1 MNTLD
6 KGAIG
11 DGFEDVASPI
21 AANEAVSK
29 SDQEDDGIV
38 IATPSESW
46 VLLDSKSDD
55 EEVTLDEASTASR
68 RQPGLIA
75 AAVACALV
83 VAAAGAFAATRP
95 SAVVKPPPPPPPVK
109 RFVLASA
116 LDSVAAAAAKVRA
129 DGIDAQ
135 FELATGLDGKL
146 ASAAAVRLE
155 ALAKLS
161 VTRCVEIKFQGAPD
175 AFHIGG
181 APRQAR
187 RAVRRPGEARPR
199 GSRGLGLRGERVAL
213 RRPKSCLGHHGRRAW
228 RRFVAGGERLRRRRR
243 RAGQR
248 GGRRRERGAGRTLPG
263 VAPAR
268 GQDPGDVGRAGPRRS
283 RRRRTVRPRHHGQPP
298 RRRRRRGVAVPL
310 RRGERLVHVPIHPI
324 PVPL

>member
-1 MNTLD
+1 MATHD
-6 KGAIG
+6 KEPII
-11 DGFEDVASPI
+11 DGFEDVASPA
-21 AANEAVSK
+21 AANEAIK
-29 SDQEDDGIV
+29 TEQEDDGIV

-55 EEVTLDEASTASR
+55 EEVTLDEASTTSR

-75 AAVACALV
+75 AAAVCALV

-95 SAVVKPPPPPPPVK
+95 FAVVEPPPPPPPVK

-161 VTRCVEIKFQGAPD
+161 AARLDDLDEKYGAQEKLDRAVVVVSDYVENASLSD
-175 AFHIGG
+175 ARKAASGITDVVLGG
-181 APRQAR
+181 ASSL
-187 RAVRRPGEARPR
+187 AVSVFGDAAVERVKEEVVDASAALVGLFPESHRPEAKTLAT
-199 GSRGLGLRGERVAL
+199 SVALGLGGLAVGVPFVPGITDNLLVGGVGAALPFLSGE
-213 RRPKSCLGHHGRRAW
+213 
-228 RRFVAGGERLRRRRR
+228 EN
-243 RAGQR
+243 
-248 GGRRRERGAGRTLPG
+248 
-263 VAPAR
+263 
-268 GQDPGDVGRAGPRRS
+268 D
-283 RRRRTVRPRHHGQPP
+283 
-298 RRRRRRGVAVPL
+298 
-310 RRGERLVHVPIHPI
+310 
-324 PVPL
+324 

>member
-1 MNTLD
+1 MD
-6 KGAIG
+6 KEPIV
-11 DGFEDVASPI
+11 DDFEDVASPS
-21 AANEAVSK
+21 AANEAVKPIK
-29 SDQEDDGIV
+29 SEQEDDGIV

-55 EEVTLDEASTASR
+55 EEVTLDEASTAST

-161 VTRCVEIKFQGAPD
+161 VTRCVEIKFQAPD
-175 AFHIGG
+175 SLMHSTQAARLDKLDEQYGAQEKLERAVVVVSDYVENASLSDARKAASGITDVVLGG
-181 APRQAR
+181 ASSL
-187 RAVRRPGEARPR
+187 AVSVFGDAAVERVKEEVVDASAALVGLFPESHRPEAKTLAT
-199 GSRGLGLRGERVAL
+199 SVALGLGGLAVGVPFVPGITDNLLVGGVGAALPFLSGE
-213 RRPKSCLGHHGRRAW
+213 
-228 RRFVAGGERLRRRRR
+228 E
-243 RAGQR
+243 
-248 GGRRRERGAGRTLPG
+248 
-263 VAPAR
+263 
-268 GQDPGDVGRAGPRRS
+268 DN
-283 RRRRTVRPRHHGQPP
+283 
-298 RRRRRRGVAVPL
+298 
-310 RRGERLVHVPIHPI
+310 
-324 PVPL
+324 

>member
-1 MNTLD
+1 MD

-11 DGFEDVASPI
+11 DGFEAVASPA
-21 AANEAVSK
+21 AANEAVK
-29 SDQEDDGIV
+29 PIKTEQEDDGIV

-46 VLLDSKSDD
+46 VLLDAKSDD
-55 EEVTLDEASTASR
+55 EEVTLDEASATSR

-75 AAVACALV
+75 ASVACALV

-175 AFHIGG
+175 SLMHSTQAARLDKLDEQYGAQEQLDRAVTVASTYAATAVTVASTYAATAIEK
-181 APRQAR
+181 APRY
-187 RAVRRPGEARPR
+187 VETVTTDPR
-199 GSRGLGLRGERVAL
+199 GAALALLSLR
-213 RRPKSCLGHHGRRAW
+213 GRRA
-228 RRFVAGGERLRRRRR
+228 
-243 RAGQR
+243 
-248 GGRRRERGAGRTLPG
+248 LP
-263 VAPAR
+263 
-268 GQDPGDVGRAGPRRS
+268 
-283 RRRRTVRPRHHGQPP
+283 
-298 RRRRRRGVAVPL
+298 
-310 RRGERLVHVPIHPI
+310 
-324 PVPL
+324 

>member
-1 MNTLD
+1 MATHD
-6 KGAIG
+6 KEPIV
-11 DGFEDVASPI
+11 DGFEAVASP
-21 AANEAVSK
+21 AAAKEALKSIK

-55 EEVTLDEASTASR
+55 EEVTLDEASTTSR

-75 AAVACALV
+75 AAVTCALV

-95 SAVVKPPPPPPPVK
+95 SAVVAPPPPPPPAK

-135 FELATGLDGKL
+135 FKLATGLDGKL

-161 VTRCVEIKFQGAPD
+161 ATRCVEINFKAPLIIP
-175 AFHIGG
+175 H
-181 APRQAR
+181 
-187 RAVRRPGEARPR
+187 
-199 GSRGLGLRGERVAL
+199 
-213 RRPKSCLGHHGRRAW
+213 
-228 RRFVAGGERLRRRRR
+228 RR
-243 RAGQR
+243 RASTTWMR
-248 GGRRRERGAGRTLPG
+248 STA
-263 VAPAR
+263 
-268 GQDPGDVGRAGPRRS
+268 PRRS
-283 RRRRTVRPRHHGQPP
+283 SIAR
-298 RRRRRRGVAVPL
+298 
-310 RRGERLVHVPIHPI
+310 
-324 PVPL
+324 

>member
-1 MNTLD
+1 MATLD
-6 KGAIG
+6 KEPIS
-11 DGFEDVASPI
+11 DGFEDVASPA
-21 AANEAVSK
+21 AANEAVPK
-29 SDQEDDGIV
+29 SEQEDDGIV

-55 EEVTLDEASTASR
+55 EEVTLDESSTPSP

-83 VAAAGAFAATRP
+83 VATAGAFAATRP
-95 SAVVKPPPPPPPVK
+95 FAVVEPPPPPPPPVR

-161 VTRCVEIKFQGAPD
+161 AARLDDLDEKYGAQEKLDRAVVVVSDYVENASLSD
-175 AFHIGG
+175 ARKAASGITDVVLGG
-181 APRQAR
+181 ASSL
-187 RAVRRPGEARPR
+187 AVSVFGDAAVERVKEEVVDASSALAGLFPESHRPEAKTLAT
-199 GSRGLGLRGERVAL
+199 SVALGLGGLAVGVPFVPGITDNLLVGGVGAALPFLSGE
-213 RRPKSCLGHHGRRAW
+213 
-228 RRFVAGGERLRRRRR
+228 E
-243 RAGQR
+243 
-248 GGRRRERGAGRTLPG
+248 
-263 VAPAR
+263 
-268 GQDPGDVGRAGPRRS
+268 DD
-283 RRRRTVRPRHHGQPP
+283 
-298 RRRRRRGVAVPL
+298 
-310 RRGERLVHVPIHPI
+310 
-324 PVPL
+324 

>member
-1 MNTLD
+1 MATLD
-6 KGAIG
+6 KEPLA
-11 DGFEDVASPI
+11 DGFEDVASPA
-21 AANEAVSK
+21 AANEVK
-29 SDQEDDGIV
+29 SELEDDGIV

-55 EEVTLDEASTASR
+55 EEVTLDEASTAST

-95 SAVVKPPPPPPPVK
+95 FAVVEPPPPPPPVK

-161 VTRCVEIKFQGAPD
+161 AARLDKLDEQYGAQEKLDRAVVVVSDYVENASLSD
-175 AFHIGG
+175 ARKAASGITDVVLGG
-181 APRQAR
+181 ASSL
-187 RAVRRPGEARPR
+187 AVSVFGDAAVERVKEEVVDASAALVGLFPESHRPEAKTLAT
-199 GSRGLGLRGERVAL
+199 SVALGLGGLAVGVPFVPGITDNLLVGGVGAALPFLSGE
-213 RRPKSCLGHHGRRAW
+213 
-228 RRFVAGGERLRRRRR
+228 E
-243 RAGQR
+243 
-248 GGRRRERGAGRTLPG
+248 
-263 VAPAR
+263 
-268 GQDPGDVGRAGPRRS
+268 DN
-283 RRRRTVRPRHHGQPP
+283 
-298 RRRRRRGVAVPL
+298 
-310 RRGERLVHVPIHPI
+310 
-324 PVPL
+324 

>member
-161 VTRCVEIKFQGAPD
+161 AARLDKLDEQYGAQEKLDRAVVVVSDYVENASLSD
-175 AFHIGG
+175 ARKAASGITDVVLGG
-181 APRQAR
+181 ASSL
-187 RAVRRPGEARPR
+187 AVSVFGDAAVERVKEEVVDASAALVGLFPESHRPEAKTLAT
-199 GSRGLGLRGERVAL
+199 SVALGLGGLAVGVPFVPGITDNLLVGGVGAALPFLSGE
-213 RRPKSCLGHHGRRAW
+213 
-228 RRFVAGGERLRRRRR
+228 EN
-243 RAGQR
+243 
-248 GGRRRERGAGRTLPG
+248 
-263 VAPAR
+263 
-268 GQDPGDVGRAGPRRS
+268 D
-283 RRRRTVRPRHHGQPP
+283 
-298 RRRRRRGVAVPL
+298 
-310 RRGERLVHVPIHPI
+310 
-324 PVPL
+324 

>member
-6 KGAIG
+6 KGAIN
-11 DGFEDVASPI
+11 DGFESVASPA

-29 SDQEDDGIV
+29 SEQEDDGIV

-55 EEVTLDEASTASR
+55 EEVTLDESSTPSP

-95 SAVVKPPPPPPPVK
+95 FAVVEPPPPPPPVK

-135 FELATGLDGKL
+135 FELATGLDGSL

-161 VTRCVEIKFQGAPD
+161 AARLDDLDEKYGAQEKLDRAVVVVSDYVENASLSDARKAASGITDVVLGGASSLAVSVFGDAAVERVKEEVVDASSALAGLFPESHRPD
-175 AFHIGG
+175 AK
-181 APRQAR
+181 ALATSV
-187 RAVRRPGEARPR
+187 AL
-199 GSRGLGLRGERVAL
+199 GLGGLAVGVPFVPGITDNLLVGGVGAALPFLSGE
-213 RRPKSCLGHHGRRAW
+213 
-228 RRFVAGGERLRRRRR
+228 E
-243 RAGQR
+243 
-248 GGRRRERGAGRTLPG
+248 
-263 VAPAR
+263 
-268 GQDPGDVGRAGPRRS
+268 DN
-283 RRRRTVRPRHHGQPP
+283 
-298 RRRRRRGVAVPL
+298 
-310 RRGERLVHVPIHPI
+310 
-324 PVPL
+324 

>member
-1 MNTLD
+1 MD
-6 KGAIG
+6 KEPIA
-11 DGFEDVASPI
+11 DGFEDVAG
-21 AANEAVSK
+21 VSATIK
-29 SDQEDDGIV
+29 TEQEDDGIV

-55 EEVTLDEASTASR
+55 EEVTLDESSTPSP

-161 VTRCVEIKFQGAPD
+161 AARLDDLDEKYGAQEKLDRAVVVVSDYVENASLSD
-175 AFHIGG
+175 ARKAASGITDVVLGG
-181 APRQAR
+181 ASSL
-187 RAVRRPGEARPR
+187 AVSVFGDAAVERVKEEVVDASAALVGLFPESHRPEAKTLAT
-199 GSRGLGLRGERVAL
+199 SVALGLGGLAVGVPFVPGITDNLLVGGVGAALPFLSGE
-213 RRPKSCLGHHGRRAW
+213 
-228 RRFVAGGERLRRRRR
+228 E
-243 RAGQR
+243 
-248 GGRRRERGAGRTLPG
+248 
-263 VAPAR
+263 
-268 GQDPGDVGRAGPRRS
+268 DN
-283 RRRRTVRPRHHGQPP
+283 
-298 RRRRRRGVAVPL
+298 
-310 RRGERLVHVPIHPI
+310 
-324 PVPL
+324 

>member
-1 MNTLD
+1 MD

-11 DGFEDVASPI
+11 DGFEDVASPA
-21 AANEAVSK
+21 AANEAVK
-29 SDQEDDGIV
+29 PIKNEQEDDGIV

-75 AAVACALV
+75 ASVACALV

-95 SAVVKPPPPPPPVK
+95 SAVVEPPPPPPPVK

-135 FELATGLDGKL
+135 FELATGLDGSL

-161 VTRCVEIKFQGAPD
+161 AARLDDLDEKYGAQEKLDRAVVVVSDYVENASLSD
-175 AFHIGG
+175 ARKAASGITDVVLGG
-181 APRQAR
+181 ASSL
-187 RAVRRPGEARPR
+187 AVSVFGDAAVERVKEEVVDASAALVGLFPESHRPEAKTLAT
-199 GSRGLGLRGERVAL
+199 SVALGLGGLAVGVPFVPGITDNLLVGGVGAALPFLSGE
-213 RRPKSCLGHHGRRAW
+213 
-228 RRFVAGGERLRRRRR
+228 E
-243 RAGQR
+243 
-248 GGRRRERGAGRTLPG
+248 
-263 VAPAR
+263 
-268 GQDPGDVGRAGPRRS
+268 DN
-283 RRRRTVRPRHHGQPP
+283 
-298 RRRRRRGVAVPL
+298 
-310 RRGERLVHVPIHPI
+310 
-324 PVPL
+324 

>member
-1 MNTLD
+1 MATHD
-6 KGAIG
+6 KEPII
-11 DGFEDVASPI
+11 DGFEDVASPA
-21 AANEAVSK
+21 AANEAIK
-29 SDQEDDGIV
+29 TEQEDDGIV

-75 AAVACALV
+75 VAVACALV

-161 VTRCVEIKFQGAPD
+161 AARLDDLDEKYGAQEKLDRAVVVVSDYVENASLSD
-175 AFHIGG
+175 ARKAASGITDVVLGG
-181 APRQAR
+181 ASSL
-187 RAVRRPGEARPR
+187 AVSVFGDAAVERVKEEVVDASAALAGLFPESHRPEAKTLAT
-199 GSRGLGLRGERVAL
+199 SVALGLGGLAVGVPFVPGITDNLLVGGVGAALPFLSGE
-213 RRPKSCLGHHGRRAW
+213 
-228 RRFVAGGERLRRRRR
+228 E
-243 RAGQR
+243 
-248 GGRRRERGAGRTLPG
+248 
-263 VAPAR
+263 
-268 GQDPGDVGRAGPRRS
+268 DN
-283 RRRRTVRPRHHGQPP
+283 
-298 RRRRRRGVAVPL
+298 
-310 RRGERLVHVPIHPI
+310 
-324 PVPL
+324 

>member
-1 MNTLD
+1 MATHD
-6 KGAIG
+6 KEPIV
-11 DGFEDVASPI
+11 DRFETVASPA

-29 SDQEDDGIV
+29 SKQEEDDGIV

-46 VLLDSKSDD
+46 VLLDSKSDE
-55 EEVTLDEASTASR
+55 EEVTLDYEASTAPR
-68 RQPGLIA
+68 RQPGLIV

-95 SAVVKPPPPPPPVK
+95 FAVVEPPPPPPPIAK

-135 FELATGLDGKL
+135 FELATGLDGSL

-175 AFHIGG
+175 SLMHSTQAARLGRQDLDELDHGLEIRREVDRVDVGVEFLCRHFVFLFFTAGAAFN
-181 APRQAR
+181 AESF
-187 RAVRRPGEARPR
+187 AVRGCVYPKG
-199 GSRGLGLRGERVAL
+199 RVLSITVLAGWQMAV
-213 RRPKSCLGHHGRRAW
+213 KSAHG
-228 RRFVAGGERLRRRRR
+228 
-243 RAGQR
+243 GQN
-248 GGRRRERGAGRTLPG
+248 PFC
-263 VAPAR
+263 
-268 GQDPGDVGRAGPRRS
+268 
-283 RRRRTVRPRHHGQPP
+283 
-298 RRRRRRGVAVPL
+298 
-310 RRGERLVHVPIHPI
+310 
-324 PVPL
+324 

>member
-1 MNTLD
+1 MNTHD
-6 KGAIG
+6 KGAIA
-11 DGFEDVASPI
+11 DGFEDVA
-21 AANEAVSK
+21 AVSATIK
-29 SDQEDDGIV
+29 TEQEDDGIV

-95 SAVVKPPPPPPPVK
+95 FAVVEPPPPPPPVK

-161 VTRCVEIKFQGAPD
+161 AERLDDLDEKYGAQEKLDRAVVVVSDYVENASLSD
-175 AFHIGG
+175 ARKAASGITDVVLGG
-181 APRQAR
+181 ASSL
-187 RAVRRPGEARPR
+187 AVSVFGDAAVERVKEEVVDASAALVGLFPESHRPEAKTLAT
-199 GSRGLGLRGERVAL
+199 SVALGLGGLAVGVPFVPGITDNLLVGGVGAALPFLSGE
-213 RRPKSCLGHHGRRAW
+213 
-228 RRFVAGGERLRRRRR
+228 E
-243 RAGQR
+243 
-248 GGRRRERGAGRTLPG
+248 
-263 VAPAR
+263 
-268 GQDPGDVGRAGPRRS
+268 DN
-283 RRRRTVRPRHHGQPP
+283 
-298 RRRRRRGVAVPL
+298 
-310 RRGERLVHVPIHPI
+310 
-324 PVPL
+324 

>member
-1 MNTLD
+1 MATLD
-6 KGAIG
+6 KEPIS
-11 DGFEDVASPI
+11 DGFEDVASPA
-21 AANEAVSK
+21 AANEALLATIK
-29 SDQEDDGIV
+29 GEQEDDGIV

-55 EEVTLDEASTASR
+55 EEVTLDEASTTTSR

-95 SAVVKPPPPPPPVK
+95 FAVVEPPPPPTAK

-135 FELATGLDGKL
+135 FELATGLDGSL

-161 VTRCVEIKFQGAPD
+161 AARLDDLDEKYGAQEKLDRAVVVVSDYVENASLSD
-175 AFHIGG
+175 ARKAASGITDVVLGG
-181 APRQAR
+181 ASSL
-187 RAVRRPGEARPR
+187 AVSVFGDAAVERVKEEVVDASSALAGLFPESHRPEAKTLAT
-199 GSRGLGLRGERVAL
+199 SVALGLGGLAVGVPFVPGITDNLLVGGVGAALPFLSGE
-213 RRPKSCLGHHGRRAW
+213 
-228 RRFVAGGERLRRRRR
+228 EN
-243 RAGQR
+243 
-248 GGRRRERGAGRTLPG
+248 
-263 VAPAR
+263 
-268 GQDPGDVGRAGPRRS
+268 D
-283 RRRRTVRPRHHGQPP
+283 
-298 RRRRRRGVAVPL
+298 
-310 RRGERLVHVPIHPI
+310 
-324 PVPL
+324 

>member
-1 MNTLD
+1 MD

-11 DGFEDVASPI
+11 DGFEDVASPA
-21 AANEAVSK
+21 AANEAVSATIK
-29 SDQEDDGIV
+29 SEQEDDGIV

-55 EEVTLDEASTASR
+55 EEVTLDESSTPST

-75 AAVACALV
+75 AALTCALV

-95 SAVVKPPPPPPPVK
+95 FAVVEPPPPPPPVK

-161 VTRCVEIKFQGAPD
+161 AARLDDLDEKYGAQEKLDRAVVVVSDYVENASLSD
-175 AFHIGG
+175 ARKAASGITDVVLGG
-181 APRQAR
+181 ASSL
-187 RAVRRPGEARPR
+187 AVSVFGDAAVERVKEEVVDAGAALAGLFPESHRPEAKTLAT
-199 GSRGLGLRGERVAL
+199 SVALGLGGLAVGVPFVPGITDNLLVGGVGAALPFLSGE
-213 RRPKSCLGHHGRRAW
+213 
-228 RRFVAGGERLRRRRR
+228 E
-243 RAGQR
+243 
-248 GGRRRERGAGRTLPG
+248 
-263 VAPAR
+263 
-268 GQDPGDVGRAGPRRS
+268 DN
-283 RRRRTVRPRHHGQPP
+283 
-298 RRRRRRGVAVPL
+298 
-310 RRGERLVHVPIHPI
+310 
-324 PVPL
+324 

>member
-1 MNTLD
+1 MATYD
-6 KGAIG
+6 KEGAIN
-11 DGFEDVASPI
+11 DGFEDVA
-21 AANEAVSK
+21 AVSANIK
-29 SDQEDDGIV
+29 TEQEDDGIV

-55 EEVTLDEASTASR
+55 EEVTLDEASTPSR

-95 SAVVKPPPPPPPVK
+95 FAVVEPPPPPPPTAK

-161 VTRCVEIKFQGAPD
+161 AARLDDLDEKYGAQEKLDRAVVVVSDYVENASLSD
-175 AFHIGG
+175 ARKAASGITDVVLGG
-181 APRQAR
+181 ASSL
-187 RAVRRPGEARPR
+187 AVSVFGDAAVERVKEEVVDASAALVGLFPESHRPEAKTLAT
-199 GSRGLGLRGERVAL
+199 SVALGLGGLAVGVPFVPGITDNLLVGGVGAALPFLSGE
-213 RRPKSCLGHHGRRAW
+213 
-228 RRFVAGGERLRRRRR
+228 E
-243 RAGQR
+243 
-248 GGRRRERGAGRTLPG
+248 
-263 VAPAR
+263 
-268 GQDPGDVGRAGPRRS
+268 DN
-283 RRRRTVRPRHHGQPP
+283 
-298 RRRRRRGVAVPL
+298 
-310 RRGERLVHVPIHPI
+310 
-324 PVPL
+324 

>member
-1 MNTLD
+1 MNTHDD
-6 KGAIG
+6 KGAIP
-11 DGFEDVASPI
+11 DGLEAVASPA
-21 AANEAVSK
+21 AANEAVKPIK
-29 SDQEDDGIV
+29 SEQEDNGIV

-55 EEVTLDEASTASR
+55 EEVTLDESSTPSP

-83 VAAAGAFAATRP
+83 VAAAGTFAATRP
-95 SAVVKPPPPPPPVK
+95 FAVVEPPPPPPPVK

-161 VTRCVEIKFQGAPD
+161 ATRCVEINFKAPLIIP
-175 AFHIGG
+175 H
-181 APRQAR
+181 R
-187 RAVRRPGEARPR
+187 RHASTTWMRSTA
-199 GSRGLGLRGERVAL
+199 
-213 RRPKSCLGHHGRRAW
+213 
-228 RRFVAGGERLRRRRR
+228 
-243 RAGQR
+243 
-248 GGRRRERGAGRTLPG
+248 
-263 VAPAR
+263 
-268 GQDPGDVGRAGPRRS
+268 PRRS
-283 RRRRTVRPRHHGQPP
+283 SIAR
-298 RRRRRRGVAVPL
+298 
-310 RRGERLVHVPIHPI
+310 
-324 PVPL
+324 

>member
-146 ASAAAVRLE
+146 APGGGRAARGARE
-155 ALAKLS
+155 AL
-161 VTRCVEIKFQGAPD
+161 R
-175 AFHIGG
+175 G

-298 RRRRRRGVAVPL
+298 RRRGAGAGVAASPA
-310 RRGERLVHVPIHPI
+310 RENDTRVPIHPI

>member
-1 MNTLD
+1 MATQD
-6 KGAIG
+6 
-11 DGFEDVASPI
+11 DFEDVA
-21 AANEAVSK
+21 AVSATIK
-29 SDQEDDGIV
+29 TEQEDDGIV

-55 EEVTLDEASTASR
+55 EEVTLDNEVSTAST

-161 VTRCVEIKFQGAPD
+161 ATRCVEINFKAPLIIP
-175 AFHIGG
+175 H
-181 APRQAR
+181 R
-187 RAVRRPGEARPR
+187 RHA
-199 GSRGLGLRGERVAL
+199 ST
-213 RRPKSCLGHHGRRAW
+213 
-228 RRFVAGGERLRRRRR
+228 
-243 RAGQR
+243 
-248 GGRRRERGAGRTLPG
+248 TLMRST
-263 VAPAR
+263 A
-268 GQDPGDVGRAGPRRS
+268 PRRS
-283 RRRRTVRPRHHGQPP
+283 STGR
-298 RRRRRRGVAVPL
+298 
-310 RRGERLVHVPIHPI
+310 
-324 PVPL
+324 